1 MDLQDKVIVVTGG
14 GAGIGEALCHR
25 FAEEDPARIIVVD
38 RKLETAESV
47 ARAIG
52 GQAIGCDVAVE
63 SEVQA
68 MIQQGEQQQGRIDLF
83 CANAGVGK
91 MGGVELSNDDWK
103 RVMDINFMSHVYSS
117 RALLPGMI
125 ERGSG
130 YLLHTASAAGLL
142 TQVGSAPYAVSKHA
156 AVALAEWLS
165 VTHADQGIRVSCLCP
180 LGVKTQLVEGDHPV
194 LAKLRESAISVE
206 AVAEA
211 VMSGIQEERFL
222 ILPHPVVAEFM
233 QRKASDPD
241 RWLAGMRKWCS

>member
-1 MDLQDKVIVVTGG
+1 
-14 GAGIGEALCHR
+14 
-25 FAEEDPARIIVVD
+25 
-38 RKLETAESV
+38 
-47 ARAIG
+47 
-52 GQAIGCDVAVE
+52 
-63 SEVQA
+63 
-68 MIQQGEQQQGRIDLF
+68 MIQQVEQQQGRIDLF

-103 RVMDINFMSHVYSS
+103 RVMDINFMSHLYSS

-211 VMSGIQEERFL
+211 VIAGIQEERFL

>member
-14 GAGIGEALCHR
+14 GAGIGEALCRR
-25 FAEEDPARIIVVD
+25 FAEEDPARIVVVD

-47 ARAIG
+47 ARDIG

-68 MIQQGEQQQGRIDLF
+68 MIQQVEQQQGRIDLF

-211 VMSGIQEERFL
+211 VVAGIQEERFL